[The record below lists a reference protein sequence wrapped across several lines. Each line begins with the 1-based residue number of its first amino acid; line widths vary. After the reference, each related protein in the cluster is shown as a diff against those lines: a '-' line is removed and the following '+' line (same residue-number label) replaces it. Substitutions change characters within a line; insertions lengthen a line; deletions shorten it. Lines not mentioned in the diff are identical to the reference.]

1 MKDII
6 KHITNGERF
15 STAQERSDEFDKF
28 CSKFESCYKC
38 PLRDKQSFGNCGI
51 SCHFT
56 WLDLEA
62 EDDSVVIECNGH
74 RYKAKNAKA
83 HLSGDMLVITGCSG
97 VRGDLSAEIRVEKI
111 EQGSLVSKK

>member
-1 MKDII
+1 M
-6 KHITNGERF
+6 TNGEKYK
-15 STAQERSDEFDKF
+15 TEQERAEAFRCYCKNELGDKYAEYNLF
-28 CSKFESCYKC
+28 SIDGCLK
-38 PLRDKQSFGNCGI
+38 
-51 SCHFT
+51 

-111 EQGSLVSKK
+111 EQDNRIAKTYRDEK